1 MECSEGAVDGS
12 FKVDLVDS
20 YSEDSEEK
28 TILDCAGRIVI
39 RMIKCGV
46 ALTARGG
53 KQCKIH

>member
-46 ALTARGG
+46 A
-53 KQCKIH
+53 